1 MRKLTGD
8 LFWAQ
13 PELVPTYNSPYRY
26 ARAGNM
32 WASPP
37 YIWRLNDQC
46 SNVSWGWHNFFLPN
60 PVYPIPREGQRLR
73 AQGWGKEQSGERI
86 WQRTSQRSEIRGQ
99 QFAIHSLPVFN
110 LSISFRLALRFTLS
124 FLLHAPC
131 SALPA
136 PCSLP
141 LTAHL

>member
-73 AQGWGKEQSGERI
+73 AQRAKRRAHMATHKSEVRN
-86 WQRTSQRSEIRGQ
+86 QRSAIRNSQ
-99 QFAIHSLPVFN
+99 SPPVFN
-110 LSISFRLALRFTLS
+110 LSISFRLAFA
-124 FLLHAPC
+124 LLLAP
-131 SALPA
+131 SSML
-136 PCSLP
+136 
-141 LTAHL
+141 